1 VFLAEAIEKPLDIT
15 KEEEKPEIVYDK
27 KRTIRLE
34 QESKTTLSLE
44 ERVIV
49 LEKKIKEFEKEFEI
63 IKSKVK

>member
-1 VFLAEAIEKPLDIT
+1 MFLAEAIEKPLDIT